1 MYSQFKETAAWYK
14 NKFGKM
20 PVIVFD
26 NVNYLAEKNPDILEV
41 IQKGAKQAIDD
52 RAFITVFVS
61 SDGLAPTQLESSL
74 HCCFREVFNSI
85 CRS

>member
-1 MYSQFKETAAWYK
+1 
-14 NKFGKM
+14 M

-26 NVNYLAEKNPDILEV
+26 VNYLAGKNPDILEV

-61 SDGLAPTQLESSL
+61 SDGLAQLNL
-74 HCCFREVFNSI
+74 KVHVILILVRCLL
-85 CRS
+85 

>member
-1 MYSQFKETAAWYK
+1 
-14 NKFGKM
+14 M

-26 NVNYLAEKNPDILEV
+26 NVNRLAAENPGILKILQE
-41 IQKGAKQAIDD
+41 GAKDAIDD

-61 SDGLAPTQLESSL
+61 SDSLAPTQLESKY
-74 HCCFREVFNSI
+74 HCCFSEVFNSI